1 MSVFLE
7 ISLDSTESAIAAE
20 RGGAHRVELCSN
32 LSEGGTTPD
41 LHTINETRKN
51 VDIPV
56 HVMIRPRPGDFV
68 YSDDEFEKMMAQI
81 TSAWKSGVNGAVVG
95 VLTRE
100 RTVDRE
106 RMQILLDHA
115 RTMTVTFHRAFD
127 DVEDPDRA
135 LEELI
140 DLGVDRILTS
150 GQKETAGAG
159 IPLIARLQELA
170 RGRIIVM
177 AGCGINPLNVGTL
190 MRETGVREIHVG
202 RAVRTSPSHT
212 SVEEGKV
219 RNMLEAIRMTYRHHI
234 H

>member
-7 ISLDSTESAIAAE
+7 ISVDSAESALAAE

-32 LSEGGTTPD
+32 LPEGGTTPEP
-41 LHTINETRKN
+41 HTILETRKS

-56 HVMIRPRPGDFV
+56 HVMIRPRPGNFA
-68 YSDDEFEKMMAQI
+68 YSDSEFEMMKTEM
-81 TSAWKSGVNGAVVG
+81 TSAWKSGVNGAVFG
-95 VLTRE
+95 VLTTE
-100 RTVDRE
+100 GTVDRE

-115 RTMTVTFHRAFD
+115 RTMSVTFHRAFD
-127 DVEDPDRA
+127 LVQDPDRA

-150 GQKETAGAG
+150 GQKVTAGAG

-170 RGRIIVM
+170 RGRIIIM
-177 AGCGINPLNVGTL
+177 AGCGVNPLNVGTL

-202 RAVRTSPSHT
+202 SAVRTSPSHT
-212 SVEEGKV
+212 SVEVGKV
-219 RNMLEAIRMTYRHHI
+219 RNMLEAIRMTYRR
-234 H
+234 